1 MGAVNNWEPAD
12 VPVAAPVNGAKPEQ
26 VSGSD
31 LSEVAQCHD
40 EEYEKARCY
49 YAFIEGPVPDPL
61 DEAKNLKMFH
71 RMKAQY
77 SFSFPTVFLGAIY
90 LAYRKCFIGAL
101 GMVAA
106 GVLLGVINLLLIPL
120 IGNVAKMV
128 TRFESLLFAC
138 FFYRVYRWTADRV
151 YRKGVQQGLRGE
163 ALVNHMRAH
172 GGVSILA
179 AAVAVLVFLAVF
191 ALLATCLY
199 LAEVG

>member
-1 MGAVNNWEPAD
+1 MDAVNSWEPVD
-12 VPVAAPVNGAKPEQ
+12 VPVPASVNGVKSEQ
-26 VSGSD
+26 ASGSD
-31 LSEVAQCHD
+31 LSEAAQSYD
-40 EEYEKARCY
+40 EEYEKDRCY

-101 GMVAA
+101 GMVAVA
-106 GVLLGVINLLLIPL
+106 ILLGVINLLLIPL
-120 IGNVAKMV
+120 IGSVAKMI

-138 FFYRVYRWTADRV
+138 FFYRIYRWTADRV

-179 AAVAVLVFLAVF
+179 AAVAVLIFLAVA

-199 LAEVG
+199 FAEVA